1 MNRLPHI
8 LTTLLF
14 IFAMLFA
21 NPNTVLASE
30 GDGGNEMEVEVNG
43 YHVMLTSQNEWAKGE
58 NTVVVTLADGMG
70 MPVSQADVEIVLSLL
85 ESGHTESGTESQGSE
100 QQNDAMAGMDMG
112 DGQSQESSMPG
123 MDMEMPAEETELVPS
138 HEEERVSPIA
148 MIESDDP
155 GMYLAK
161 ADFESPGRHVVH
173 VFFHVNDEMLQA
185 DFEVEIPGASSKT
198 VILWS
203 FATINVALV
212 VTAGVMKKQKTVIVK
227 GV

>member
-1 MNRLPHI
+1 MSEIAAEKRLSHT

-14 IFAMLFA
+14 IFAILFA

-43 YHVMLTSQNEWAKGE
+43 YHVTLTSQNEWAKGE

-70 MPVSQADVEIVLSLL
+70 MPVSKADVEIALSPM
-85 ESGHTESGTESQGSE
+85 ESGHTESGTDSHGSE
-100 QQNDAMAGMDMG
+100 QQNDAMSGMDMG
-112 DGQSQESSMPG
+112 
-123 MDMEMPAEETELVPS
+123 MPAEETEAVPS
-138 HEEERVSPIA
+138 HEEEMVSPIA
-148 MIESDDP
+148 MIESHDP
-155 GMYLAK
+155 GMYVAE
-161 ADFESPGRHVVH
+161 AYFESSGKHEVH
-173 VFFHVNDEMLQA
+173 VFFHVNNEMLQA
-185 DFEVEIPGASSKT
+185 DFGVKIPGAGSKT

-227 GV
+227 GRVIL

>member
-1 MNRLPHI
+1 MKRLPHT

-14 IFAMLFA
+14 IFAILFA

-30 GDGGNEMEVEVNG
+30 GDGGHEMEVEVNG
-43 YHVMLTSQNEWAKGE
+43 YHVTLASQNEWVKGG
-58 NTVVVTLADGMG
+58 NTIVVTLADGMG
-70 MPVSQADVEIVLSLL
+70 MPVSEADVEIAVSPM
-85 ESGHTESGTESQGSE
+85 EAGHADSGTDSHGSE
-100 QQNDAMAGMDMG
+100 QQDDAMSGMDMG

-123 MDMEMPAEETELVPS
+123 MDMGMPAEETEVVPS
-138 HEEERVSPIA
+138 HEEELVRPIG
-148 MIESDDP
+148 MIESHNP
-155 GMYLAK
+155 GMYVAE
-161 ADFESPGRHVVH
+161 AHFESSGKHEVH

-212 VTAGVMKKQKTVIVK
+212 VTAGVIKKQKTVIVK